1 MAKELRRSIEHWL
14 DDEWV
19 ERTIEMAELRRLI
32 KEHVE
37 TQKERENILR
47 EMTHLPLAD
56 LKLRRQQYENQNRDP
71 RE

>member
-37 TQKERENILR
+37 DSKRTRKYIKGNDTFTLSRPKIKE
-47 EMTHLPLAD
+47 TAV
-56 LKLRRQQYENQNRDP
+56 
-71 RE
+71 